1 MNLKKYVELILEEF
15 NLPLDEEKY
24 NYSNFSVYKNYN
36 DHSVSYDYVLYTFS
50 QNYPYLIFYLRNNTN
65 KIARQ
70 LIYVNSKPLI
80 IEGEKNN
87 IGEIEL
93 YAHDDVFDYEEI
105 TQIVANRIIEVFP
118 YEEKKILI
126 NILDDIMQNFRN
138 TVEKFIDKRYPIILD
153 TTPNVSFEGNSFDF
167 TLKEIIELPLLN
179 DSAISNALEE
189 QRAYFLEAIKYGFVA
204 KEDLLL
210 FLEGPEQYGLKLE
223 EDSYIYEYLDG
234 VINNI
239 NHNLEYDAANDI
251 DFSIDISSGE
261 DDDLDYYLYSVVE
274 KVNKR
279 LNEK

>member
-1 MNLKKYVELILEEF
+1 MNLKKYVELTLEEF

-80 IEGEKNN
+80 IEGEKND

-93 YAHDDVFDYEEI
+93 YTPFDVFDYEEI

-118 YEEKKILI
+118 YEEKQILI

-138 TVEKFIDKRYPIILD
+138 SVEKFIDERYSVILD
-153 TTPNVSFEGNSFDF
+153 TTPNATFERNTFDF
-167 TLKEIIELPLLN
+167 TLKEIIELPFLN

-189 QRAYFLEAIKYGFVA
+189 QRTYFLEAIKYGFAA
-204 KEDLLL
+204 KEELLL
-210 FLEGPEQYGLKLE
+210 FLEEPEQYGLEIK
-223 EDSYIYEYLDG
+223 EDSYIYDDLDG

>member
-1 MNLKKYVELILEEF
+1 MNLKKYVELTLEEF

-80 IEGEKNN
+80 IEGEKND

-93 YAHDDVFDYEEI
+93 YTPFDVFDYEEI

-118 YEEKKILI
+118 YEEKQILI

-138 TVEKFIDKRYPIILD
+138 TVEKFIDERYSVILD
-153 TTPNVSFEGNSFDF
+153 TTPNATFERNTFDF
-167 TLKEIIELPLLN
+167 TLKEIIELPFLN

-189 QRAYFLEAIKYGFVA
+189 QRTYFLEAIKYGFAA
-204 KEDLLL
+204 KEELLL
-210 FLEGPEQYGLKLE
+210 FLEEPEQYGLEIK
-223 EDSYIYEYLDG
+223 EDSYIYDDLDG